1 MITFSVSWISA
12 LTNKFQDILFDS
24 FPLAAAPG
32 IRGGCL
38 VPRLYLKRLKLLVW
52 LLMNTSSAWI
62 QITSQKTILIHVCID
77 PRQLGRP
84 RPATTSSHTK
94 PCRAAFSS
102 SAPSHLQM
110 AEGDVEVKAAFEIP
124 RQAPSSLPF
133 IRDLPPSPRV
143 FVDALHLSCQVTFM
157 EPSQV

>member
-1 MITFSVSWISA
+1 
-12 LTNKFQDILFDS
+12 
-24 FPLAAAPG
+24 
-32 IRGGCL
+32 
-38 VPRLYLKRLKLLVW
+38 
-52 LLMNTSSAWI
+52 MNTSSARI
-62 QITSQKTILIHVCID
+62 QITSQKTVLIRVLTIRTAETCDDFIAHN
-77 PRQLGRP
+77 
-84 RPATTSSHTK
+84 

-110 AEGDVEVKAAFEIP
+110 AEGDVEVKAAFEIL

-133 IRDLPPSPRV
+133 IQDLLPSPRV